1 MSRSTNSI
9 VRSVNFCEVCD
20 LVFETKKEL
29 YKHQSYDI
37 KHKELIEK
45 IFEFD
50 NDDDLIYVKS
60 KTESKTKTVSKAK
73 KLKPKLKPN

>member
-29 YKHQSYDI
+29 YKHQSYDT
-37 KHKELIEK
+37 KHKEL
-45 IFEFD
+45 
-50 NDDDLIYVKS
+50 
-60 KTESKTKTVSKAK
+60 
-73 KLKPKLKPN
+73 